1 MRGAQ
6 VMAENLSETS
16 VVQWGGKLEQSKNFK
31 KCFIGIG
38 HGELGSK
45 QL

>member
-1 MRGAQ
+1 
-6 VMAENLSETS
+6 MAENFRETS
-16 VVQWGGKLEQSKNFK
+16 VARGENLEQSKNFK

>member
-1 MRGAQ
+1 
-6 VMAENLSETS
+6 MAENLSETS
-16 VVQWGGKLEQSKNFK
+16 VVRAGKLEQSKNFK